1 MLGYILYKSLL
12 IKIVKYLIKYS
23 RLIIGTNNNLI
34 LFGAM
39 NGNYYGDNSKY
50 LFEWILKHEKRIKCV
65 WVTRDYDVF
74 HQMKKNGLPAV
85 LMNSIKA
92 VFALCRAK
100 VAVFT
105 NSQRDLALDPCLLP
119 NSLHLIALRHGRS
132 VKRVRFARKK
142 HKISSDESESRR
154 REGNLIKY
162 AISTSEMISDIQEEC
177 LCIGRNKHKVTG
189 YPRNDNIM
197 NFADNNK
204 QKWNSDFINFSN
216 YDKIILYGP
225 SWRHGRKPTK
235 FFPFDDFKSTE
246 LIDYLEINNVLML
259 LRPHVNDFN
268 YFLQHNPHCLQLLES
283 KNIKTATHKEFP
295 DVNYLL
301 PFVDILISDYSA
313 LYHDY
318 LLLNRPIIFF
328 PYDYDDFESLNGFLY
343 DYYKNLPGPAIYT
356 FLTFI
361 QELKKLFSNIDDY
374 KKSRIMLRN
383 KIHRYRDSNSSARV
397 YKLIEP
403 MLKN

>member
-1 MLGYILYKSLL
+1 MYKSFLFT
-12 IKIVKYLIKYS
+12 IIKYLIISS
-23 RLIIGTNNNLI
+23 RFIIGTNNNLV
-34 LFGAM
+34 LFGGM
-39 NGNYYGDNSKY
+39 KGNYYGDNSKY
-50 LFEWILKHEKRIKCV
+50 LFEWILKNKKRTKCV
-65 WVTRDYDVF
+65 WVTRDYDVL
-74 HQMKKNGLPAV
+74 QSMKKNGLPTV
-85 LMNSIKA
+85 LMKSIKG
-92 VFALCRAK
+92 FWALSRAK

-105 NSQRDLALDPCLLP
+105 NSQRDLALDPSLLP

-177 LCIGRNKHKVTG
+177 LCIGRDKHKVTG
-189 YPRNDNIM
+189 YPRNDHITNVTQ
-197 NFADNNK
+197 NNR
-204 QKWNSDFINFSN
+204 QKLNSDFINISN
-216 YDKIILYGP
+216 YEKIILYGP

-259 LRPHVNDFN
+259 LRPHVNDFHN
-268 YFLQHNPHCLQLLES
+268 FLENNPHCLQLLES
-283 KNIKTATHKEFP
+283 NNIKTATHRDFP

-301 PFVDILISDYSA
+301 PFVDVLISDYSA

-318 LLLNRPIIFF
+318 LLLNRPMIFF

-343 DYYKNLPGPAIYT
+343 DYYKNLPGPAVYS
-356 FLTFI
+356 FLIFI
-361 QELKKLFSNIDDY
+361 EELKKLFSNIDDY
-374 KKSRIMLRN
+374 KNRRIILRN
-383 KIHRYRDSNSSARV
+383 KIHKYKDSNSSARV